1 MEIKHYTLDAG
12 SKLNHLHM
20 YEFPFTDNYKGYGDR
35 RINAVTGPATVFTS
49 PKDKVAVITT
59 QVLNSENFRDHRHA
73 RLIDGAKI
81 VDYDEKFDIREIEK
95 LVLGKCG
102 VEGCNEVALFEGSSP
117 IEFEEGH
124 HRYACSPEHFEKMIG
139 GSFCD
144 KIKSLEELEREG
156 KVEIT
161 VG

>member
-12 SKLNHLHM
+12 SKLNYLHM
-20 YEFPFTDNYKGYGDR
+20 YEFPFTDNYKGFGNR

-49 PKDKVAVITT
+49 PKDKVTVITT
-59 QVLNSENFRDHRHA
+59 QVLNSENFRVLKSMRI
-73 RLIDGAKI
+73 IDRMEI

-102 VEGCNEVALFEGSSP
+102 VEGCNEVALFEGSYP
-117 IEFEEGH
+117 DGAEEGH
-124 HRYACSPEHFEKMIG
+124 HSYVCSPEHMEKLS
-139 GSFCD
+139 GSKFCD
-144 KIKSLEELEREG
+144 KRKPLEELGREG